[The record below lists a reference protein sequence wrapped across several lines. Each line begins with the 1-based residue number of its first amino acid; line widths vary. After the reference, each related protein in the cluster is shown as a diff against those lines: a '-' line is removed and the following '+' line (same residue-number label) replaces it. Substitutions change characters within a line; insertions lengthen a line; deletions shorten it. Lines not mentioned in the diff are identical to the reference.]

1 MRSGTLNYSPPTE
14 PTAVAD
20 MAFWSRPGV
29 RLAASIVLG
38 LHLLAIVMA
47 PLAMTP
53 TSPLLIAVWRG
64 FRPYL
69 DAMYLNHGFHFF
81 APDPGP
87 SHLIRYELEF
97 ADGSKSEGI
106 FPNPS
111 EHSPRLLYHRHF
123 MLTEFAN
130 RIAVDESRAAD
141 LKTLS
146 QSFGEH
152 LLSVHQA
159 ARVTLHLRRHF
170 VPTPE
175 HVLSGLPLDD
185 PQFIQERLLGSFTAN
200 GVTEPTAPPSD
211 AQPAPIT
218 EQSQDLASA
227 DQPLDFKPEVVR

>member
-1 MRSGTLNYSPPTE
+1 MTSGTLNYSPPTE
-14 PTAVAD
+14 PTTVAD
-20 MAFWSRPGV
+20 MGFWSRPGV

-53 TSPLLIAVWRG
+53 SSPLLIAVWRG

-106 FPNPS
+106 FPNLS

-123 MLTEFAN
+123 MLTESLGN
-130 RIAVDESRAAD
+130 TPESDLRDRRLIARALARELLRQHQGRSIELTQLTHEIITLEESRA
-141 LKTLS
+141 
-146 QSFGEH
+146 G
-152 LLSVHQA
+152 V
-159 ARVTLHLRRHF
+159 
-170 VPTPE
+170 
-175 HVLSGLPLDD
+175 PLDVAD
-185 PQFIQERLLGSFTAN
+185 SYLPRPLGRYEWT
-200 GVTEPTAPPSD
+200 
-211 AQPAPIT
+211 
-218 EQSQDLASA
+218 
-227 DQPLDFKPEVVR
+227 DFFPETPR